1 MSGASSDNQK
11 SPSTPLNGVEGKVA
25 IPRLPNEPPRIHPV
39 RTTSACSAC
48 REKKAKCDGQ
58 HPRCLNCIQLDRVCT
73 YTVSKRDNQKL
84 QLYSLQR
91 KVEVYEALLGEI
103 IAQATIN
110 ERVSVN
116 NIIKVRSTRAVYEP
130 VTEQI
135 ETLHGISGDILGY
148 PSFRVVDEAPCP
160 SAQLEGL
167 AGPDVCVDARQ
178 CKVETANHQG
188 SSSPSEC
195 H

>member
-1 MSGASSDNQK
+1 
-11 SPSTPLNGVEGKVA
+11 
-25 IPRLPNEPPRIHPV
+25 
-39 RTTSACSAC
+39 
-48 REKKAKCDGQ
+48 
-58 HPRCLNCIQLDRVCT
+58 LNCIHLDRVCT

-84 QLYSLQR
+84 QLQSLQR

-103 IAQATIN
+103 LAQATIN
-110 ERVSVN
+110 ERISVN
-116 NIIKVRSTRAVYEP
+116 NIIKVRDQLVLYEL

-148 PSFRVVDEAPCP
+148 PSFRVIDEALCP
-160 SAQLEGL
+160 SAQLEDL
-167 AGPDVCVDARQ
+167 AGPDVSVDVRQ

-188 SSSPSEC
+188 SSSPSEF